1 MYRKLSDILNENQ
14 RPPTSIPQFLQM
26 LRISLEDA
34 MKNGGYYVD
43 ISNGVIQVDSSTPA
57 SFKYSQTT
65 GQDEPPIF
73 RDEKV
78 AEIVLSLMSQDD
90 DMEESTIQTEAS
102 GEFVE
107 PLYTLQDELGLEDNI
122 LVDELAKWMSGQDIA
137 EFVDDFRRDHDMVQ
151 EADIDEADIEENA
164 FNQAAAAAARAG
176 KDTFEF
182 GGKTHKTTMKKDTAH
197 KLDDDIQMED
207 EELESVDESP
217 TMDTT
222 QLVTLL
228 KNSGLSEEA
237 IAEKLDEW
245 ANTPEGVG
253 ELEPTAH
260 GDAYDFAQGVN
271 LSLKKYLDAEDMK
284 VGLKEHTVESLT
296 EAYKKHK
303 E

>member
-1 MYRKLSDILNENQ
+1 MNDLERILNLAGLGDQNVA
-14 RPPTSIPQFLQM
+14 
-26 LRISLEDA
+26 EDA
-34 MKNGGYYVD
+34 MEKKQVCKDCGDEFGHPTTDCENSAYDKDGDHWIEID
-43 ISNGVIQVDSSTPA
+43 IDGDGDADIKIA
-57 SFKYSQTT
+57 
-65 GQDEPPIF
+65 
-73 RDEKV
+73 RDMK
-78 AEIVLSLMSQDD
+78 D
-90 DMEESTIQTEAS
+90 DMEEDMDEAV
-102 GEFVE
+102 GESAE

>member
-78 AEIVLSLMSQDD
+78 AEIVLSIMSQDD

-137 EFVDDFRRDHDMVQ
+137 EFVDDFRRDHDMVEEAAVDEAEID
-151 EADIDEADIEENA
+151 EADIDEDNA
-164 FNQAAAAAARAG
+164 FNSAAAEAAKRG
-176 KDTFEF
+176 DSHFEF
-182 GGKTHKTTMKKDTAH
+182 NGKKYPVKMDKKTAD
-197 KLDDDIQMED
+197 
-207 EELESVDESP
+207 S
-217 TMDTT
+217 
-222 QLVTLL
+222 
-228 KNSGLSEEA
+228 LSES
-237 IAEKLDEW
+237 I
-245 ANTPEGVG
+245 
-253 ELEPTAH
+253 
-260 GDAYDFAQGVN
+260 QR
-271 LSLKKYLDAEDMK
+271 
-284 VGLKEHTVESLT
+284 
-296 EAYKKHK
+296 YKTLAGI
-303 E
+303 